1 MLDMIT
7 IRLLDHVLF
16 AGSTRVWGPGL
27 ALVGMSIV
35 EQRYQAVL
43 AVLAGDPVMEVAAK
57 VGVSRQSVHTWL
69 RRYAEEGLAG
79 LQDRSRRPDG
89 CAHQA
94 APEVEALVCEMRR
107 HHPKWGS
114 RRIVFELGRHGCPGE
129 VPSRMTVYRILIRHG
144 LMTRLDAAGAART
157 MSGGNGTGRWSCGRW
172 TSSAGSSCPTG
183 RRPRW

>member
-107 HHPKWGS
+107 HHPKWGLADRVRAGPQRLPRRMWCRRGS
-114 RRIVFELGRHGCPGE
+114 RCI
-129 VPSRMTVYRILIRHG
+129 
-144 LMTRLDAAGAART
+144 
-157 MSGGNGTGRWSCGRW
+157 
-172 TSSAGSSCPTG
+172 GS
-183 RRPRW
+183 

>member
-1 MLDMIT
+1 
-7 IRLLDHVLF
+7 
-16 AGSTRVWGPGL
+16 
-27 ALVGMSIV
+27 MSIV

-69 RRYAEEGLAG
+69 RRYADEGLAG

-144 LMTRLDAAGAART
+144 LMTPGPTPPGPQRLCPVGTRPADGVVADGHRRRALPVRRV
-157 MSGGNGTGRWSCGRW
+157 GGQGGE
-172 TSSAGSSCPTG
+172 
-183 RRPRW
+183 RR